1 MNENNNNQYNQNFNQ
16 QYQYQ
21 QYQPPKPPKTPKEP
35 FVDIALEKTK
45 KRLGKLIPLFLVLI
59 VAGVLYSNSFVVT
72 KPNQYTMIQ
81 QFGKVVSVRDEPG
94 LSFKIPFVQ
103 NAKTIPNTV
112 LLYDLPI
119 SDVITKD
126 KKTMVADSFVLW
138 KVSDPLTFIQTLHG
152 NVSNAEARI
161 STIVYNSMKNVI
173 SNLSQ
178 TEIISGRDTLA
189 QSIFANIGDGLDKYG
204 IELVAVETKRL
215 DLPDDNKQ
223 AVYERMI
230 SERNNIAASYQAE
243 GESEATKIRS
253 ETDKT
258 ISIQIA
264 QAEAQA
270 AKIEAEGEAEYMRIL
285 SEAYADESRA
295 DFYSFVRSL
304 DAAKLSM
311 SGDNKTLILTPDSPL
326 AQIFYN
332 AQ

>member
-21 QYQPPKPPKTPKEP
+21 QYQPPKPPKEP

-81 QFGKVVSVRDEPG
+81 QFGKVVAVRDEPG

-138 KVSDPLTFIQTLHG
+138 KVSDPLTFIQTLNG

-189 QSIFANIGDGLDKYG
+189 QSIFANIGDGLEKYG